1 MPVDFK
7 NEMRR
12 CWIFSWVCLRI
23 ASDSDSFGIGSVI
36 EEIGMVPL
44 AFRAVENNNAENTR
58 LAARLNVIFPESLG
72 KNEIKISFFL
82 SSQFLG
88 AITTKI
94 KLTNI

>member
-58 LAARLNVIFPESLG
+58 LQRDR
-72 KNEIKISFFL
+72 ISF
-82 SSQFLG
+82 SQT
-88 AITTKI
+88 AEEKM
-94 KLTNI
+94 K